1 MADFVQDYTPQKTA
15 TSRLAELRIRLLE
28 KADLPR
34 LEWEGAFSHFRRLY
48 EMAYWRSLKGNAA
61 LWVADLPEKRVVGQL
76 FVLLKSEHDNRV
88 ADGRTRA
95 FVHSFRV
102 RPEYRDEGI
111 GSLLLR
117 HAEDDLMERQFRW
130 VALNVARDNPGA
142 IRFYE
147 RAAYERVG
155 KEAGRWSYVDHL
167 GQERH
172 VHEPSWRMLKDL
184 NGSH

>member
-1 MADFVQDYTPQKTA
+1 MADFVQDYTPQKTPVSGL
-15 TSRLAELRIRLLE
+15 TEPSIRQLE
-28 KADLPR
+28 VDDLPR

-48 EMAYWRSLKGNAA
+48 EMAYWRSLKGNAV
-61 LWVADLPEKRVVGQL
+61 LWVADLPEKKVVGQL
-76 FVLLKSEHDNRV
+76 FVLLKSEHDRKV

-102 RPEYRDEGI
+102 RPECRGAGI
-111 GSLLLR
+111 GSVLLR
-117 HAEDDLMERQFRW
+117 HAEKDLIERRFRW
-130 VALNVARDNPGA
+130 VALNVARDNAGA

-172 VHEPSWRMLKDL
+172 VHEPSWRMQKDL